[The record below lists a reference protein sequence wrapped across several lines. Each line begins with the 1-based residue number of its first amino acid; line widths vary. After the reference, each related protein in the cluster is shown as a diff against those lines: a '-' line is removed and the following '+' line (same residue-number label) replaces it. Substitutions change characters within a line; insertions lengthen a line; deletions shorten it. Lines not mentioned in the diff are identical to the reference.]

1 MVAGMAIDFNAL
13 RGASQRAAPT
23 IPPCILV
30 VAGHRP
36 HKLGSR
42 RVVEGVPLLDDGYE
56 WGNPLRERARARLRA
71 ETLRLQL
78 RAEFSRAV
86 AAEARELDAMS
97 GVSVDALRAAVAG
110 AEPGSMAWDALAR
123 YEAEAARGD
132 LGAEAERL
140 RALPYVD
147 GGRWRALHV
156 DAALKETEWR
166 QEWREPVRVGRH
178 TVERWRAAPLLGAS
192 GVAQGFDQ
200 DACGVWAR
208 LDVPYVAVVPFPG
221 HESCWPAP
229 AQRTYQNV
237 LRHAAGVLYVT
248 PSGRNLSDEEAKAAL
263 FARNDRL
270 IAIGDEMVSL
280 WDGTRDG
287 GTAHATM
294 RFQRS
299 GHRVIRIHPDELRE
313 EIARGDSLP

>member
-42 RVVEGVPLLDDGYE
+42 RVVEGVPLPDDGYE

-97 GVSVDALRAAVAG
+97 LVSLDSLRAAAAD

-132 LGAEAERL
+132 LAAEAERL

-147 GGRWRALHV
+147 GGRWRALHSPRRATRG
-156 DAALKETEWR
+156 DRA
-166 QEWREPVRVGRH
+166 GRLS
-178 TVERWRAAPLLGAS
+178 TIT
-192 GVAQGFDQ
+192 
-200 DACGVWAR
+200 ACRSESQSQPESSSTPSTRWAR
-208 LDVPYVAVVPFPG
+208 P
-221 HESCWPAP
+221 
-229 AQRTYQNV
+229 
-237 LRHAAGVLYVT
+237 
-248 PSGRNLSDEEAKAAL
+248 
-263 FARNDRL
+263 
-270 IAIGDEMVSL
+270 
-280 WDGTRDG
+280 
-287 GTAHATM
+287 
-294 RFQRS
+294 
-299 GHRVIRIHPDELRE
+299 
-313 EIARGDSLP
+313 

>member
-1 MVAGMAIDFNAL
+1 MAIDFNAL
-13 RGASQRAAPT
+13 KGARQRPAPA

-42 RVVEGVPLLDDGYE
+42 RVVAGVPLPDDGYE

-78 RAEFSRAV
+78 RAEFSRVV
-86 AAEARELDAMS
+86 ASEAREIDAMS
-97 GVSVDALRAAVAG
+97 SASLDELARAAAD
-110 AEPGSMAWDALAR
+110 AEPGSLARDALGR
-123 YEAEAARGD
+123 LRAEAGRGD
-132 LGAEAERL
+132 LGAEAARL

-147 GGRWRALHV
+147 VGKWRALHV
-156 DAALKETEWR
+156 DAALKGAEWR
-166 QEWREPVRVGRH
+166 AEWLEPVRCADGR

-208 LDVPYVAVVPFPG
+208 LDVPYVAVIPFPG
-221 HESCWPAP
+221 HESRWPAP

-263 FARNDRL
+263 LARNDRL
-270 IAIGDEMVSL
+270 IAIGDEMISL
-280 WDGTRDG
+280 WDGTSG
-287 GTAHATM
+287 GTGHATTG
-294 RFQRS
+294 FQRA
-299 GHRVIRIHPDELRE
+299 GRRVIRIHPDELRE
-313 EIARGDSLP
+313 EIERDDVALEAVP